1 MRALA
6 WPGVLDGIK
15 KGREILPAAQVKFET
30 LTLLRE
36 GIKIGFVR
44 NTPRMLACFDT
55 AQVALPE
62 YYQKHV
68 AGFYDKNYRFQ
79 SALCFY
85 MLQKLAGRSIKVAFT
100 EAGKPYSPAGG
111 ICFSFSHT
119 ATLALCAVAEFPVG
133 IDASPRLAYD
143 GSIAALVCSEAELE
157 RLKFSSDAG
166 KLLTRYITRKESRIK
181 LTGGTLRDIG
191 EKREDM
197 EHYRT
202 IIVDGQVCS
211 VCFKDK
217 NAISNSL

>member
-1 MRALA
+1 MYKR
-6 WPGVLDGIK
+6 
-15 KGREILPAAQVKFET
+15 Q
-30 LTLLRE
+30 
-36 GIKIGFVR
+36 
-44 NTPRMLACFDT
+44 
-55 AQVALPE
+55 
-62 YYQKHV
+62 
-68 AGFYDKNYRFQ
+68 
-79 SALCFY
+79 
-85 MLQKLAGRSIKVAFT
+85 
-100 EAGKPYSPAGG
+100 
-111 ICFSFSHT
+111 
-119 ATLALCAVAEFPVG
+119 PVG

-166 KLLTRYITRKESRIK
+166 KLLTQYITRKESRIK

>member
-68 AGFYDKNYRFQ
+68 AGFYDINYRFQ

-166 KLLTRYITRKESRIK
+166 KLLT
-181 LTGGTLRDIG
+181 
-191 EKREDM
+191 
-197 EHYRT
+197 
-202 IIVDGQVCS
+202 
-211 VCFKDK
+211 
-217 NAISNSL
+217 

>member
-1 MRALA
+1 M
-6 WPGVLDGIK
+6 
-15 KGREILPAAQVKFET
+15 T
-30 LTLLRE
+30 
-36 GIKIGFVR
+36 KITVFNPRFVFI
-44 NTPRMLACFDT
+44 CF
-55 AQVALPE
+55 
-62 YYQKHV
+62 K
-68 AGFYDKNYRFQ
+68 
-79 SALCFY
+79 
-85 MLQKLAGRSIKVAFT
+85 KLAGRSIKVAFT

-166 KLLTRYITRKESRIK
+166 KLLTQYITRKESRIK